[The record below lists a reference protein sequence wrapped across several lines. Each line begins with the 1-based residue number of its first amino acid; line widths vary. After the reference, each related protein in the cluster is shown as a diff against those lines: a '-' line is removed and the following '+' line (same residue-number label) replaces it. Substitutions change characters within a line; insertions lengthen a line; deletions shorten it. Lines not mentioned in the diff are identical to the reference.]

1 MVTPTEERK
10 LAAIMFTDM
19 VGYSALAQR
28 DDKVAL
34 ELLEEHR
41 RLLREIFPQFHGTE
55 IKTIGDAFLVEFG
68 SALEAAQCAI
78 EIQRTLAKR
87 NHDVTSDR
95 RIEIKIGIHI
105 GDVVHR
111 DGDVY
116 GDGVNIASR
125 IEQLAGAG
133 GICVSMDV
141 ERQIRNALEAR
152 FEKFGSAD
160 LKNIK
165 LPMELFRIV
174 LPWESGTRV
183 QSSAPRSSKKS
194 PVLIAAAVLVI
205 IAFIVGG
212 WWWSERPSK
221 HQQSAATQPAPSALT
236 NAPDQKSVAVLPFVN
251 LSDDKGSEYF
261 SDGVSEELLTVLQKI
276 PGLHVAARTSAF
288 SFKGKNATA
297 QEIGQ
302 KLGVAHLVEGSVR
315 KAGDAVRIA
324 ARLTRADTGEE
335 LWSENYT
342 RNLKDVFAV
351 QTELAQTIVE
361 QLRGRFGGAD
371 PGSTTKEK
379 IQAEV
384 QAAEKGGTKN
394 LEAHESYLQ
403 GRFFANRH
411 SEKGTDQARAAF
423 ERAVEL
429 DPKFALAWAGLAQT
443 HIWDCNYA
451 TQGGQQGFNAHLASA
466 REAVE
471 RSLALEPDLPDAL
484 FARAVIQTN
493 FDFDWKGAAETLH
506 KALALAPQDSALL
519 MEAGNLALARG
530 ETAQALELF
539 RRAVALDPVNAQAR
553 AFLGGSLSLS
563 GHQEAAR
570 AEYGRVVE
578 LNPSAPF
585 GHAGVGQSYLLEGKF
600 EEAAVAAQQDAAD
613 WARFLIVSC
622 ARWGQKRVAESDEAL
637 AELIAKAGETAA
649 YQVAEA
655 YGYRNDKDHAFEWLE
670 RARQQRDAGMPGLRT
685 DTLLTNLHDDPRWN
699 AFLHTIGVA
708 DDQLKTSKL

>member
-28 DDKVAL
+28 DDRVAL

-183 QSSAPRSSKKS
+183 QSSARRSSKKS

-205 IAFIVGG
+205 IASIVGG
-212 WWWSERPSK
+212 WWWSGHSSK
-221 HQQSAATQPAPSALT
+221 HQQSAATQPAPSAPT

-342 RNLKDVFAV
+342 RDLKDMFAV